1 MTPPP
6 GLPSLEEL
14 RRKVISELVDLEIVS
29 SRRLSRRERIVRT
42 VRRRGRSAM
51 SRLIP

>member
-6 GLPSLEEL
+6 GLPSLDEL

-29 SRRLSRRERIVRT
+29 SRRLSRRERLVRSA
-42 VRRRGRSAM
+42 RRRGKAAV
-51 SRLIP
+51 SRLMP

>member
-6 GLPSLEEL
+6 GLPSLDDL

-29 SRRLSRRERIVRT
+29 SRRLSRRERLVRT
-42 VRRRGRSAM
+42 VRRRSRSAM
-51 SRLIP
+51 SRLMP